1 MSRRKTFITVIITLI
16 ALIAIASV
24 VSYFVIAPEKPWKAF
39 FVACCGG
46 VLVVNLLLSLFLVM
60 KNFKK

>member
-1 MSRRKTFITVIITLI
+1 MNRRKAFITVIVTLI
-16 ALIAIASV
+16 VIIAIASV
-24 VSYFVIAPEKPWKAF
+24 ILYFVIAPDKPWMAF

-46 VLVVNLLLSLFLVM
+46 VLVLNLLLSLFLVM